1 MDTQPNI
8 GISYF
13 GLNMLNQEKV
23 CCFQGKKVYSLSSN
37 IKFREAHLLFRE
49 TPQIPTHNWASINK
63 HTKLSFS
70 QRGKNSFTEFTVTQY
85 DSEDTI
91 TCKGQ

>member
-37 IKFREAHLLFRE
+37 IKFREVHLLFRE
-49 TPQIPTHNWASINK
+49 TPQIPTHN
-63 HTKLSFS
+63 
-70 QRGKNSFTEFTVTQY
+70 
-85 DSEDTI
+85 
-91 TCKGQ
+91 